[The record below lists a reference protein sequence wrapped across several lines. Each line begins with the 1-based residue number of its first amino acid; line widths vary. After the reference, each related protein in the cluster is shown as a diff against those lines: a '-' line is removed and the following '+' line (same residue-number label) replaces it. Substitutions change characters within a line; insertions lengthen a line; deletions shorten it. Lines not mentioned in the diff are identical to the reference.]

1 MTIIEVPARAE
12 LVGRAKD
19 VVDLISK
26 HVLWQEEHR
35 VLHDEVLRAIH
46 DAGLLKL
53 RVPARYGGYEV
64 DARTVCEVVAELARG
79 DGSVG
84 WTIATMTLCS
94 WQIGMLPDE
103 VQDEIFADPDVRVCG
118 TVSPTGIAVPTEGG
132 VILNGEWRFNTG
144 ARQSQWDVHS
154 ALLATEDGGYVPA
167 SVVVPVSELTIVDDW
182 HTAGLRAT
190 GSVSV
195 AAKDLFVPDGRVMPL
210 LPLLI
215 QGQHLSKR
223 NADSVVWKYPFVAF
237 SAAVASAPAL
247 GMALAAK
254 EAFLERLPGRKITY
268 THYERQIEAPLTH
281 LQVAE
286 AAVKA
291 DEAAFHLL
299 RAADRLDAKV
309 ATGEPWTLEE
319 RAVARMD
326 SGAACQRAKE
336 AVDVLNIASGGSSVY
351 SDVPIQRIA
360 RDIQALNL
368 NGIMQPSTNAETYGR
383 VLCGLPP
390 NTDLL

>member
-1 MTIIEVPARAE
+1 MTITEVPARAE
-12 LVGRAKD
+12 LVGRARD
-19 VVDLISK
+19 VVDLIRK
-26 HVLWQEEHR
+26 HALWQEEHR

-64 DARTVCEVVAELARG
+64 DARTVCEVMAELARG

-84 WTIATMTLCS
+84 WTIATLTLCA

-103 VQDEIFADPDVRVCG
+103 VQDEVFADPDVRVCG
-118 TVSPTGIAVPTEGG
+118 TVSPTGIAVPTDGG

-144 ARQSQWDVHS
+144 VRQCQWDVHS
-154 ALLATEDGGYVPA
+154 ALLATDDGGYVPA
-167 SVVVPVSELTIVDDW
+167 SVAVPVRDMTIVDDW
-182 HTAGLRAT
+182 YTAGLRAT

-195 AAKDLFVPDGRVMPL
+195 VAKDLFVPEAQVMPL

-215 QGQHLSKR
+215 QGQHRSER
-223 NADSVVWKYPFVAF
+223 NADSIVWKYPFVSF

-247 GMALAAK
+247 GMARAAR
-254 EAFLERLPGRKITY
+254 EAFLERLPNRKITY

-291 DEAAFHLL
+291 DEAEFHLF
-299 RAADRLDAKV
+299 RAADRLDTKV
-309 ATGEPWTLEE
+309 AAGETWTMEE

-336 AVDVLNIASGGSSVY
+336 AVDVLNTASGGSSLY

-368 NGIMQPSTNAETYGR
+368 NGIMHPSTNAETYGR
-383 VLCGLPP
+383 VLCGLAP